1 MLYQISDGK
10 AGFTLGST
18 NYEFSD
24 IDSIDYTYSKKNN
37 LTRGA
42 SGNNKV
48 GILVKEGLKDADMA
62 DIRITDCSV
71 AIYNL
76 LENCFK
82 NGTRINVWFIDN
94 KTGGGFTFK
103 QAVITDK
110 PRQAQ
115 IAEGIDALNFMLKV
129 KSFDVVDKIKD

>member
-1 MLYQISDGK
+1 MLYQISNGK

-18 NYEFSD
+18 NYNFSD
-24 IDSIDYTYSKKNN
+24 VDTIDYTYAKKNN

-42 SGNNKV
+42 SGDNKV
-48 GILVKEGLKDADMA
+48 GIVVKEGLKEADMA
-62 DIRITDCSV
+62 DIKVVDCSV

-82 NGTRINVWFIDN
+82 DGTRINVWFIDN

-103 QAVITDK
+103 QAIITDK
-110 PRQAQ
+110 PRQTQ
-115 IAEGIDALNFMLKV
+115 IAEGIDSLHFMLKV
-129 KSFDVVDKIKD
+129 KSFDVVDKIKE

>member
-10 AGFTLGST
+10 AGFTLVRT

-24 IDSIDYTYSKKNN
+24 VDSIDYTYSKKNN

-48 GILVKEGLKDADMA
+48 GIVVKEGLKDADMA

-71 AIYNL
+71 DTYNL
-76 LENCFK
+76 LVNCFT
-82 NGTRINVWFIDN
+82 NQTRINVWFIDN

-110 PRQAQ
+110 PRQTQ
-115 IAEGIDALNFMLKV
+115 IAEGIEALNFMLKI
-129 KSFDVVDKIKD
+129 KSFDVVDKIIK

>member
-10 AGFTLGST
+10 AGFSLGQA
-18 NYEFSD
+18 NYTFSD
-24 IDSIDYTYSKKNN
+24 VDTIDFTYSKKNN

-42 SGNNKV
+42 SGDNKV
-48 GILVKEGLKDADMA
+48 GILVREGLKDADMA
-62 DIRITDCSV
+62 DIKIVDCSI

-76 LENCFK
+76 LNDCFI

-103 QAVITDK
+103 QAAITDK
-110 PRQAQ
+110 PRQTQ
-115 IAEGIDALNFMLKV
+115 IAEGIESINFMLKV
-129 KSFDVVDKIKD
+129 KSFDVSDKIKE

>member
-1 MLYQISDGK
+1 MVNFHILTS
-10 AGFTLGST
+10 FTLV
-18 NYEFSD
+18 EVD
-24 IDSIDYTYSKKNN
+24 SKKNN

-94 KTGGGFTFK
+94 KTGGGFTYK

-129 KSFDVVDKIKD
+129 FQGKSRGNK